1 MLLANGEVLPFPAPT
16 KSIKAPRFRSQRP
29 WMVSRYPGVIITRA
43 HYLGPPGPST
53 SQILGTSSRFSEDCP
68 WQRERPLREDPHRV
82 REDPLGTP
90 PLLSLCQDSL

>member
-53 SQILGTSSRFSEDCP
+53 SQILGTLSKFPEDFLG
-68 WQRERPLREDPHRV
+68 RER
-82 REDPLGTP
+82 GTP
-90 PLLSLCQDSL
+90 GRIT